1 MQQTCA
7 RGTPHFSLH
16 FVTCAREASH
26 YFTFFCCEI
35 HIYFTGISH
44 FCLPEFHIFF
54 TGISHFVANKSVFFV
69 GLILLAWQGNC
80 FGGWPGWPLWPGRPG
95 LEYVGLGGAGLLP
108 AEVVPRATRWGP
120 SRPAAAQRHPGQRNP
135 GQAYPAQGASLV
147 KPKTIPLPG

>member
-44 FCLPEFHIFF
+44 LF
-54 TGISHFVANKSVFFV
+54 TGISHFVYRNFTFCCQQICIFCWSDFA
-69 GLILLAWQGNC
+69 GLARKLFWGMTRLAPLAGQA
-80 FGGWPGWPLWPGRPG
+80 WPGVRWPGRCRAAPG
-95 LEYVGLGGAGLLP
+95 RGGPQSNPLGPISASSSTAP
-108 AEVVPRATRWGP
+108 PRPT
-120 SRPAAAQRHPGQRNP
+120 
-135 GQAYPAQGASLV
+135 
-147 KPKTIPLPG
+147 